1 MYSFKVKMAE
11 ETVKRVTG
19 MNPMLLGRSN
29 GHNNNNNRM
38 PLTGNSRMGSSCI
51 PPFQPQ
57 SNLNM
62 GGLPTTILSPR
73 LENSFIP
80 TPSLNSQ
87 TNSHLQRIRPTQTHH
102 AAPTTNPYGWTT
114 ESQNDSTW

>member
-1 MYSFKVKMAE
+1 MAE

-87 TNSHLQRIRPTQTHH
+87 TNSHLQRIRPTQNHH
-102 AAPTTNPYGWTT
+102 AAPSTNPYGWTT
-114 ESQNDSTW
+114 ETHNSTW